1 MSLLNTLLYTIIQGV
16 FELTSIQGV
25 LQYTLVQSPKF
36 KRVSLDKTP
45 EFPFWELNICVDFDL
60 RDSKKIENMNKLN
73 KIIFNNK
80 NIDFLQNYLT
90 PFVKPGL

>member
-25 LQYTLVQSPKF
+25 LQYTSVQSPKF

-45 EFPFWELNICVDFDL
+45 EFPFCGLNICVHFDL
-60 RDSKKIENMNKLN
+60 RDSKKIENINKLN
-73 KIIFNNK
+73 KIIFHNK
-80 NIDFLQNYLT
+80 NIDVHKT
-90 PFVKPGL
+90 A